1 MLNRHKKEEWDIL
14 KQQVEENK
22 ETMRKLMESVQANQM
37 KQLDEKQDRY
47 FDFKGSL
54 QTKMSVF
61 FSQGCQ
67 RTKFHTS

>member
-47 FDFKGSL
+47 LWF
-54 QTKMSVF
+54 
-61 FSQGCQ
+61 
-67 RTKFHTS
+67 

>member
-37 KQLDEKQDRY
+37 KQLDEKQERY
-47 FDFKGSL
+47 L
-54 QTKMSVF
+54 
-61 FSQGCQ
+61 
-67 RTKFHTS
+67 